1 LGLFHN
7 KEYDALA
14 VHPLAEH
21 TLSSITLSQGLDVE
35 IWMDLS
41 MPRALVAHHYRN
53 PRHEH

>member
-1 LGLFHN
+1 LFHN